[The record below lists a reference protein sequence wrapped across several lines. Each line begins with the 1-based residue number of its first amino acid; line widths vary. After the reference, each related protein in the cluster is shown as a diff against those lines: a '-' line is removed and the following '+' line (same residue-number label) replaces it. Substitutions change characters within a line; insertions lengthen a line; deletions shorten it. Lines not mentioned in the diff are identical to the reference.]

1 MQKASMPLFQ
11 KPHELRAPSGTT
23 GRFSGHIGQM
33 MLRTFD
39 GLQAILALPIGYEIH
54 LEPARVGGAKY
65 RSS

>member
-1 MQKASMPLFQ
+1 MPLFQ

-39 GLQAILALPIGYEIH
+39 SLQAILALPIGYEIH
-54 LEPARVGGAKY
+54 LEPARVGGA
-65 RSS
+65 